1 MTDTL
6 SYAVVGHLVGDYLL
20 QNDYQAQGK
29 KVSSPICALHCLLW
43 TLAVLAFAGSGWWV
57 WWVPIVL
64 FVTHF
69 VQDRGPLVRRYMHA
83 IGQDSF
89 AGPPLGPW
97 SIIAVDN
104 VFHLVVLAVVA
115 RCLAFQTGQ

>member
-1 MTDTL
+1 MISDSL
-6 SYAVVGHLVGDYLL
+6 AFAVVGHLVGDYLI
-20 QNDYQAQGK
+20 QNDFLAQGK
-29 KVSSPICALHCLLW
+29 KVSSPICAVHCALW
-43 TLAVLAFAGSGWWV
+43 TLAVLAFSGWWI

-69 VQDRGPLVRRYMHA
+69 AQDRGPLVRQYMHL
-83 IGQDSF
+83 IGQDKF

-115 RCLAFQTGQ
+115 CFL